1 MSASTRPFLELEEE
15 LTFFV
20 RAAEVRLFNIVTSSD
35 DRAAVLAQ
43 VQIAEGNA
51 YNRSPF
57 AILEDADS
65 DGEDGWFSRAER
77 LRAIHEERRAGLAEE
92 GGALPEL
99 PPCGPFDDGL
109 DRFSFTAAQILSA
122 HAHCPPLSGA
132 VAVLAPTQMADA
144 RRFEA
149 GVRRLLETPGLD
161 ALRLIVIDADAPSVE
176 GVLRDLGEERG
187 MQATCRVDPA
197 ELRREQERRIARIAA
212 ASPSA
217 PLEVQ
222 LGFAGPNV
230 TPPPRPG
237 KEAPQ
242 TVPPAAGQ
250 ALGPA
255 AALAGPLGAEVRRL
269 VYAGAHALQ
278 SGRGEEALRFQQA
291 AATHC
296 YDAGLEREGC
306 LMELTLAAYL
316 VQLELRHEAREVY
329 TRAGARAERIDPALA
344 ARAYLG
350 LGAAWLLDRNTQDA
364 ANAYARAADLAEA
377 AGEPLV
383 TLEALRLAG
392 QVALDAGAS
401 DAAIATWRRAVALA
415 EGVPATQVAVSS
427 APTIARALAALLDRR
442 GLHDS
447 AVSLLQQADRFE
459 AAAHDPGPSE

>member
-20 RAAEVRLFNIVTSSD
+20 RATEVRLLSIVTSPD

-43 VQIAEGNA
+43 VQVAEGNA

-57 AILEDADS
+57 AVLEDAVAE
-65 DGEDGWFSRAER
+65 GEDGWFARAER
-77 LRAIHEERRAGLAEE
+77 LRALHDERRAGMANG

-99 PPCGPFDDGL
+99 PPCGPFDDGRE
-109 DRFSFTAAQILSA
+109 RFARTAVQCVEA
-122 HAHCPPLSGA
+122 HGRCPPLTGL
-132 VAVLAPTQMADA
+132 VVVLAPTQMADA
-144 RRFEA
+144 RRFENA
-149 GVRRLLETPGLD
+149 IRRLLELPVLE
-161 ALRLIVIDADAPSVE
+161 AVRFVVIDVDASSVD
-176 GVLRDLGEERG
+176 GLVRDLGDERG
-187 MQATCRVDPA
+187 MQTQCRVDPA

-242 TVPPAAGQ
+242 AVPPATGQ

-278 SGRGEEALRFQQA
+278 SGRGDEALRFQQA

-350 LGAAWLLDRNTQDA
+350 LGATWLLDRNTQDA
-364 ANAYARAADLAEA
+364 ASAYARAADLAEA

-392 QVALDAGAS
+392 QVALDAGAT
-401 DAAIATWRRAVALA
+401 DAAIGTWRRAVALA

-447 AVSLLQQADRFE
+447 AASLLQQADRFE
-459 AAAHDPGPSE
+459 AAANDPGPSE